1 MVGWDNW
8 SDSPPIFMTLIPG
21 SSPNYEWFPWSIC
34 NGCGRESLPFRTPC
48 SVPFGDLLMLQ
59 LMRPVLLAIYIFL
72 DFSPW
77 IPLGIFSILLTSFLK
92 PLNGSKRN
100 LTGSKVST
108 FSTKFVFRAGRKT
121 KMAAPASDWLR
132 HFGPFLWNY
141 WTEVD
146 KTWKKARSQRPL
158 PSLLLTCL
166 ELERLSLK
174 CEIPE

>member
-1 MVGWDNW
+1 MKHLQRVWQGKLTLPDTWFRSPFWDL
-8 SDSPPIFMTLIPG
+8 F
-21 SSPNYEWFPWSIC
+21 
-34 NGCGRESLPFRTPC
+34 
-48 SVPFGDLLMLQ
+48 MLQ
-59 LMRPVLLAIYIFL
+59 LMRPVLPNLPYIFL

-77 IPLGIFSILLTSFLK
+77 IPLGIFSILLTSSLK

-100 LTGSKVST
+100 LTESKVST

-132 HFGPFLWNY
+132 HFGPFHWNY
-141 WTEVD
+141 LTEVD

-166 ELERLSLK
+166 EFPLTVKRD
-174 CEIPE
+174 CQ